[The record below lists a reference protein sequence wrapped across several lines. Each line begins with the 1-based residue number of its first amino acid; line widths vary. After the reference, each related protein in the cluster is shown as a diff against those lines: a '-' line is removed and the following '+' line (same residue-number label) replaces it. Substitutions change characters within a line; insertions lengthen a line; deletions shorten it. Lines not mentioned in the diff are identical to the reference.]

1 LNVYFVPTDPR
12 LFGERM
18 EESTL
23 ELVRQVRSAICIPLA
38 VKLSP
43 FYSNLAHLARE
54 LDELGVDAL
63 VLFNR
68 FNQPDIDLEAM
79 QVITRPLISHDG
91 DGEAL
96 RLPLRWI
103 ALLHGRVS
111 ADLAATGGVHA
122 AEDAV
127 KLLIVGAKVTMLA
140 STLLI
145 HGTDRLHTISGNLVS
160 WLEEH
165 EYESVSQ
172 LQGSM
177 SQRCVA
183 DPAAFERAHYIR
195 TVGTYQQQAWAGLH
209 A

>member
-23 ELVRQVRSAICIPLA
+23 ELVRQVRSAISIPLA

-43 FYSNLAHLARE
+43 FYSILAHLARE

-96 RLPLRWI
+96 RLPLR
-103 ALLHGRVS
+103 
-111 ADLAATGGVHA
+111 
-122 AEDAV
+122 
-127 KLLIVGAKVTMLA
+127 
-140 STLLI
+140 
-145 HGTDRLHTISGNLVS
+145 
-160 WLEEH
+160 
-165 EYESVSQ
+165 
-172 LQGSM
+172 
-177 SQRCVA
+177 
-183 DPAAFERAHYIR
+183 
-195 TVGTYQQQAWAGLH
+195 
-209 A
+209 